1 MESLCQYGMAGASSA
16 AMLYSYNRAS
26 WISDTRRKSSR
37 RIHVHAVLFD
47 QATLFRDDIKE
58 LCTAATVK
66 QRNYVAVATIF
77 LGMAGTCYVNKPLP
91 RETPLFLVTA
101 YRQCVGSA
109 FYYLVLAVLCGMA
122 AIHMATR
129 CQRDML
135 LTRVRLPVDDLLR
148 SLKDSSFAESIEA
161 FEHQGFRTILRIPGA
176 SFLRKLV
183 FRRCPARKPGRRAVL
198 EFPSGSLEDMADAHH
213 EAHFCMNSLREMEER
228 QAQHLDVFFKQEREW
243 ILCGQQ
249 AILLASLGMGHLLE
263 AFGIISIAQYYS
275 GDVWTS
281 WTVGIKVTLGN
292 LVTAVACGR
301 YLNLSWRV
309 LLAESAFILAGPLAC
324 STAVLPNDVKEF
336 SVSAMFLCRTLI
348 NAIALHKL
356 SWLSPASGPPPKPNF
371 STAHHARGLL
381 LEPEEDT
388 DEVFGLFAVPHQR
401 QSANLDG
408 STRSTKALVVSS
420 SVVMISWLLCF
431 LWAVHHQVTR
441 TTEFLMCPQ
450 QF

>member
-1 MESLCQYGMAGASSA
+1 V
-16 AMLYSYNRAS
+16 LYNYNRAS

-37 RIHVHAVLFD
+37 RIHVHGVLVD
-47 QATLFRDDIKE
+47 QATIFRDDIKE

-66 QRNYVAVATIF
+66 QRNYVTVATIF

-91 RETPLFLVTA
+91 RETPLFLATA

-148 SLKDSSFAESIEA
+148 SLQDSSFAESIEA
-161 FEHQGFRTILRIPGA
+161 FEHQGPRTILRLPGA
-176 SFLRKLV
+176 SFLRKLLI
-183 FRRCPARKPGRRAVL
+183 RRCPVRKLGRRTGV

-213 EAHFCMNSLREMEER
+213 EATFCMNSLREMEEK
-228 QAQHLDVFFKQEREW
+228 QAQHLRVFFEQEREW

-249 AILLASLGMGHLLE
+249 AILLAGLGMGHLLE

-292 LVTAVACGR
+292 FVTAVACGR
-301 YLNLSWRV
+301 YLNLSWKV

-324 STAVLPNDVKEF
+324 STAVLPNDASMF

-356 SWLSPASGPPPKPNF
+356 IWLSPASGPPPKYNF
-371 STAHHARGLL
+371 STARHACGSLF
-381 LEPEEDT
+381 EPEEDT
-388 DEVFGLFAVPHQR
+388 DEVVGSFAVQHQHH
-401 QSANLDG
+401 SANMDRR
-408 STRSTKALVVSS
+408 TRSTKALIMSS
-420 SVVMISWLLCF
+420 SVVMVSWLLCF
-431 LWAVHHQVTR
+431 LWALHHQVTR
-441 TTEFLMCPQ
+441 STACLLLPQ